1 MITKFIFR
9 KGTSYFTHRMH
20 AHRKTFYVLQ
30 HKFSL
35 YNTKKT
41 RSIRCMLRVLPNFP
55 VVVRLIGLEPTRI
68 TTPDP
73 KSGASTNFATSA
85 KAVQSYTL
93 FFELQVI

>member
-1 MITKFIFR
+1 MF
-9 KGTSYFTHRMH
+9 
-20 AHRKTFYVLQ
+20 
-30 HKFSL
+30 
-35 YNTKKT
+35 YNTSFPFAIQKNAQHTMYAT
-41 RSIRCMLRVLPNFP
+41 RSPNFP

-93 FFELQVI
+93 FFELQVIWPQIIFPPPHHVRSQYVKK